1 MKKFLPLLGLVGVV
15 LLFFLIFYLWGG
27 SIYDG
32 AVTRQEAVDQEWAD
46 VQAQYQRRADLI
58 PQLVATVKGAA
69 ENEKE
74 ILIRVTEARAGI
86 VPGSYSPNQF
96 TDKISEGIQQ
106 AETPAQIMPVIGTMR
121 RGRNFLMENYPE
133 IKSTENFKMLQTQ
146 LEGTENRV
154 AKARED
160 YNASVKE
167 FNSHVRGFFRSKAL
181 GMLAEDGEFAKREP
195 FTADPEVQDAPDVNF
210 ED

>member
-1 MKKFLPLLGLVGVV
+1 MKKFLPLLGLIGVV

-32 AVTRQEAVDQEWAD
+32 AVTKQESVDQEWAD

-58 PQLVATVKGAA
+58 PNLVETVRGAA

-86 VPGSYSPNQF
+86 VPGSYTPEQYV
-96 TDKISEGIQQ
+96 DKISEGI
-106 AETPAQIMPVIGTMR
+106 AEAQTPAQIAPVVGMIG
-121 RGRNFLMENYPE
+121 RGRRFLMENYPE

-146 LEGTENRV
+146 LEGTENRIAV
-154 AKARED
+154 AREN
-160 YNASVKE
+160 YNASVQE
-167 FNSHVRGFFRSKAL
+167 FNSHVRGFFKSKAL
-181 GMLAEDGEFAKREP
+181 GMLAEDGEFAKREM
-195 FTADPEVQDAPDVNF
+195 FEAKEASDDAPEVNF
-210 ED
+210 LD